1 MTADHLTVGSLCTG
15 YGGLDL
21 ALKAHFQTRVIW
33 TSEIDKHASRVVKA
47 RYRAPNLGDLKLID
61 WEAIEAPDI
70 ITAGYPC
77 QPFSYAGGRN
87 GTEDPRH
94 IWPWIAEGIRHLRP
108 RLAVMENVPGHL
120 TKGFGEVIGTLA
132 EMGYDATWG
141 CVRASDA
148 GACHRRERVFI
159 VATDTTNQ
167 RREWEWVARGRGD
180 GPTDRG
186 DAARCPE
193 CGAGWNS
200 LTHQRHAYGWRT
212 NAEVLADREAS
223 IDADGAGRQGRG
235 RPVES
240 PRELAAAA
248 GHLPAD
254 AGVKLL
260 PTPTVNDSRGGRN
273 ITANR
278 SAKKD
283 TTSLGWT
290 LTDVAYADRWGEYAP
305 AIARWEHVLGRP
317 APAPVDGKG
326 RLSPV
331 FVEWMMGLRA
341 GHVTAIDLARSQQLK
356 ILGNGVVWQQA
367 ALALTHLLPIALTP
381 SRQRTPA

>member
-1 MTADHLTVGSLCTG
+1 MTADQLTVGSLCTG

-21 ALKAHFQTRVIW
+21 ALKAHFPTRVIW

-61 WEAIEAPDI
+61 WASIPAPDI

-94 IWPWIAEGIRHLRP
+94 IWPWIAEGVRALRP

-167 RREWEWVARGRGD
+167 RREWEWVARGRRD
-180 GPTDRG
+180 GP
-186 DAARCPE
+186 
-193 CGAGWNS
+193 
-200 LTHQRHAYGWRT
+200 
-212 NAEVLADREAS
+212 ADS
-223 IDADGAGRQGRG
+223 S
-235 RPVES
+235 V
-240 PRELAAAA
+240 AA
-248 GHLPAD
+248 GGPL
-254 AGVKLL
+254 KLL
-260 PTPTVNDSRGGRN
+260 PTPTVQQGRN
-273 ITANR
+273 A
-278 SAKKD
+278 
-283 TTSLGWT
+283 TSGRTNPDSEHHDGWT
-290 LTDVAYADRWGEYAP
+290 LNDVAYADRWGDYAP
-305 AIARWEHVLGRP
+305 AIERWEHVLGRP
-317 APAPVDGKG
+317 APEPVDDKG

-331 FVEWMMGLRA
+331 FVEWMMGLRL
-341 GHVTAIDLARSQQLK
+341 GHVTAVGLPRTQELK

-367 ALALTHLLPIALTP
+367 ALALTHLLPLALTP

>member
-21 ALKAHFQTRVIW
+21 ALKAHFPTRVIW

-87 GTEDPRH
+87 GTQDPRH

-159 VATDTTNQ
+159 VATDTDRVAGQATVAFN
-167 RREWEWVARGRGD
+167 RRPGAVAEPGTVERAERLRGVE
-180 GPTDRG
+180 
-186 DAARCPE
+186 AA
-193 CGAGWNS
+193 
-200 LTHQRHAYGWRT
+200 T
-212 NAEVLADREAS
+212 
-223 IDADGAGRQGRG
+223 DADGAGRQGRG

-248 GHLPAD
+248 GRVEPLLPTPTAAD
-254 AGVKLL
+254 GERRSLTYCRGNPTLIGALKLL
-260 PTPTVNDSRGGRN
+260 PTPTVQQGRN
-273 ITANR
+273 A
-278 SAKKD
+278 
-283 TTSLGWT
+283 TSGRTNPDSEHHDGWT
-290 LTDVAYADRWGEYAP
+290 LNDVAYADKWGDYAP

-317 APAPVDGKG
+317 APAPVDEKG
-326 RLSPV
+326 RLSPI
-331 FVEWMMGLRA
+331 FVEWMMGLRL
-341 GHVTAIDLARSQQLK
+341 GHVTAVGLARTQELK
-356 ILGNGVVWQQA
+356 ILGNGVVRQQA
-367 ALALTHLLPIALTP
+367 ALALHHLLPLALA
-381 SRQRTPA
+381 SSQQRPR

>member
-1 MTADHLTVGSLCTG
+1 MSASLTVGSLCTG

-21 ALKAHFQTRVIW
+21 ALKAHFPTRVIW

-148 GACHRRERVFI
+148 GAPHRRERVFI
-159 VATDTTNQ
+159 VAADTDG
-167 RREWEWVARGRGD
+167 GR
-180 GPTDRG
+180 
-186 DAARCPE
+186 
-193 CGAGWNS
+193 CGEGGVG
-200 LTHQRHAYGWRT
+200 QVGC
-212 NAEVLADREAS
+212 EVGSGR
-223 IDADGAGRQGRG
+223 DGAG
-235 RPVES
+235 VS
-240 PRELAAAA
+240 PASP
-248 GHLPAD
+248 H
-254 AGVKLL
+254 AGVDAQVAVAALLPPTAADGERRSLTYCRGNPTLIGALKLL
-260 PTPTVNDSRGGRN
+260 PTPVSADSRNSRQS
-273 ITANR
+273 TAPNPR
-278 SAKKD
+278 DPYD
-283 TTSLGWT
+283 TLS
-290 LTDVAYADRWGEYAP
+290 DVAYKASWGDYSA
-305 AIARWEHVLGRP
+305 AIARWEPIIGRP
-317 APAPVDGKG
+317 APDPVDTKG

-331 FVEWMMGLRA
+331 FVEWMMGLRP
-341 GHVTAIDLARSQQLK
+341 GHVTAIDLSRAQMLK
-356 ILGNGVVWQQA
+356 ILGNGVVPQQA
-367 ALALTHLLPIALTP
+367 ALALAHLLPLALTP
-381 SRQRTPA
+381 RRQRTGP

>member
-1 MTADHLTVGSLCTG
+1 MTADQLTVGSLCTG

-21 ALKAHFQTRVIW
+21 ALKAHFNTRVIW

-61 WEAIEAPDI
+61 WGAIEAPDI

-77 QPFSYAGGRN
+77 QPFSQAGRRN
-87 GTEDPRH
+87 GTEDERH

-159 VATDTTNQ
+159 VATDTDG
-167 RREWEWVARGRGD
+167 RGRGPS
-180 GPTDRG
+180 GVGRVGREVAQRG
-186 DAARCPE
+186 DRAAVPPAAQDS
-193 CGAGWNS
+193 GA
-200 LTHQRHAYGWRT
+200 HVAP
-212 NAEVLADREAS
+212 
-223 IDADGAGRQGRG
+223 DADGPGRQGHG
-235 RPVES
+235 RPVER

-248 GHLPAD
+248 GGVEPLLPTPTAAD
-254 AGVKLL
+254 GERRSLTYCRGNPTLIGALKLL
-260 PTPTVNDSRGGRN
+260 PTPVVGDARNSRQS
-273 ITANR
+273 TAPNPR
-278 SAKKD
+278 CDYD
-283 TTSLGWT
+283 TLS
-290 LTDVAYADRWGEYAP
+290 DVARKQSWGEYQP
-305 AIARWEHVLGRP
+305 AITHWENVLGRL
-317 APAPVDGKG
+317 APHPTTDG
-326 RLSPV
+326 RLNPV
-331 FVEWMMGLRA
+331 FVEWMMGLRL
-341 GHVTAIDLARSQQLK
+341 GHVTAIDLSRTQMLK

-367 ALALTHLLPIALTP
+367 ALALTHLLPLALTP
-381 SRQRTPA
+381 PRQRTPA

>member
-1 MTADHLTVGSLCTG
+1 MMADQLTVGSLCTG

-21 ALKAHFQTRVIW
+21 ALKAHFNTRVIW

-87 GTEDPRH
+87 GTQDPRH

-148 GACHRRERVFI
+148 GAPHRRERVFI
-159 VATDTTNQ
+159 VAT
-167 RREWEWVARGRGD
+167 
-180 GPTDRG
+180 
-186 DAARCPE
+186 
-193 CGAGWNS
+193 
-200 LTHQRHAYGWRT
+200 
-212 NAEVLADREAS
+212 
-223 IDADGAGRQGRG
+223 DADGAGRQGRG
-235 RPVES
+235 RPV
-240 PRELAAAA
+240 AAADGERRSLTYCRGNPTLIGA
-248 GHLPAD
+248 L
-254 AGVKLL
+254 KLL
-260 PTPTVNDSRGGRN
+260 PTPRASDGADATSHHRTWSSTDYNMHNVARQVVKDGVVSGRKGPVPAEAAT
-273 ITANR
+273 I
-278 SAKKD
+278 
-283 TTSLGWT
+283 
-290 LTDVAYADRWGEYAP
+290 WGEYLP
-305 AIARWEHVLGRP
+305 AIERWEVVTGRKAPSPVL
-317 APAPVDGKG
+317 DT
-326 RLSPV
+326 RLNPV
-331 FVEWMMGLRA
+331 FVEWMMGLRL
-341 GHVTAIDLARSQQLK
+341 GHVTAVGLARTQELK

-367 ALALTHLLPIALTP
+367 ALALTHLLPIALTH
-381 SRQRTPA
+381 SRQRAST

>member
-1 MTADHLTVGSLCTG
+1 MTADQLTVGSLCTG

-21 ALKAHFQTRVIW
+21 ALKAHFNTRVIW

-61 WEAIEAPDI
+61 WGEIESPDI

-108 RLAVMENVPGHL
+108 RLAVMENVQGHL

-167 RREWEWVARGRGD
+167 RREWEWVARGRRD
-180 GPTDRG
+180 GPTDSSV
-186 DAARCPE
+186 AALLPTPTAADGERR
-193 CGAGWNS
+193 S
-200 LTHQRHAYGWRT
+200 LTYCRGNPT
-212 NAEVLADREAS
+212 L
-223 IDADGAGRQGRG
+223 IGA
-235 RPVES
+235 
-240 PRELAAAA
+240 L
-248 GHLPAD
+248 
-254 AGVKLL
+254 KLL
-260 PTPTVNDSRGGRN
+260 PTPTVQQGRN
-273 ITANR
+273 A
-278 SAKKD
+278 
-283 TTSLGWT
+283 TSGRTNPDSEHHDGWT
-290 LTDVAYADRWGEYAP
+290 LNDVAYADRWGEYAP
-305 AIARWEHVLGRP
+305 AIERWEHVLGRP
-317 APAPVDGKG
+317 APEPVDPKG

-331 FVEWMMGLRA
+331 FVEWMMGLRL
-341 GHVTAIDLARSQQLK
+341 GHVTAVGLARTQELK
-356 ILGNGVVWQQA
+356 ILGNGVVRQQA
-367 ALALTHLLPIALTP
+367 ALALHHLLPLALA
-381 SRQRTPA
+381 SSQQRPR

>member
-1 MTADHLTVGSLCTG
+1 MTADQLTVGSLCTG

-21 ALKAHFQTRVIW
+21 ALKAHFNTRVIW

-61 WEAIEAPDI
+61 WATTPSPDI

-108 RLAVMENVPGHL
+108 RLAVMENVQGHL

-148 GACHRRERVFI
+148 GAPHRRERVFI
-159 VATDTTNQ
+159 VATDT
-167 RREWEWVARGRGD
+167 EGVHGD
-180 GPTDRG
+180 GRLSPHGPPERR
-186 DAARCPE
+186 AARLQ
-193 CGAGWNS
+193 GQA
-200 LTHQRHAYGWRT
+200 
-212 NAEVLADREAS
+212 
-223 IDADGAGRQGRG
+223 GAGRGT
-235 RPVES
+235 
-240 PRELAAAA
+240 
-248 GHLPAD
+248 AD
-254 AGVKLL
+254 DAVKLL
-260 PTPTVNDSRGGRN
+260 PTPTVQQGRN
-273 ITANR
+273 A
-278 SAKKD
+278 
-283 TTSLGWT
+283 TSGRTNPDSEHHDGWT
-290 LTDVAYADRWGEYAP
+290 LNDVAYADRWGDYAP

-331 FVEWMMGLRA
+331 FVEWMMGLPA
-341 GHVTAIDLARSQQLK
+341 GWVTDHGLLRTAELK
-356 ILGNGVVWQQA
+356 MLGNGVVPQA
-367 ALALTHLLPIALTP
+367 AAIAWCALGGSTETGAQPECG
-381 SRQRTPA
+381 